1 MLLVQKNFFVASS
14 PGSRQPVTFTDFF
27 WNGQVQGNLSFLLI
41 FSEMDSTCDFSWN
54 GHKMLLK
61 FFKNLECIAHKC
73 LHLECFKNQ
82 HMMLLEFF
90 TNLIQ
95 KCIAH
100 CSSNSGIKQT
110 NLSSIHPS
118 IFIH

>member
-1 MLLVQKNFFVASS
+1 
-14 PGSRQPVTFTDFF
+14 
-27 WNGQVQGNLSFLLI
+27 
-41 FSEMDSTCDFSWN
+41 
-54 GHKMLLK
+54 
-61 FFKNLECIAHKC
+61 

-82 HMMLLEFF
+82 HRMLLEFF